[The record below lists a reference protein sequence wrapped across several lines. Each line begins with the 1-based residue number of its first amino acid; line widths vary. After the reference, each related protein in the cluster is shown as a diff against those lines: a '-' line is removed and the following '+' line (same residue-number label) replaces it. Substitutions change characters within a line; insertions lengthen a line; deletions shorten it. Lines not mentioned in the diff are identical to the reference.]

1 MPGNGSVQC
10 NCSMGQLLYPAKMGE
25 QWKTIRRIGAKR
37 CTFGTTLRW
46 DLMNNIVQSGNS
58 FRFYGDAVNIHNA
71 LPPGTYIINFDPMFG
86 FSLEKSASIGVHEKA
101 YGNISE
107 RVDKVFRNYE
117 SSNRG
122 LGVMAS
128 GPKGMGKSMLLRS
141 IAEHGASLGYATVIV
156 DQFYD
161 GLVNFLDSL
170 GEVILV
176 FDEFE
181 KTFDADEQAI
191 MLPMFD
197 GLSMQKRLCVVTL
210 NDDSRISSYAM
221 DRPGR
226 FHYNFT
232 FDYLGENEIRQFLSD
247 RNISESRIDNV
258 VSYARFRDINYDHLR
273 AIAQELSL
281 FDGDF
286 DSLMEDLNIG
296 SALVNLHI
304 EGDIGDIAFNT
315 EVAIDPSKRI
325 NSCDIRGK
333 DADGDMFWRGIE
345 LDLASTKA
353 VGSSIIVTRCRADGG
368 DWGNDEIRLS
378 KPDYGR
384 LFGGA
389 F

>member
-1 MPGNGSVQC
+1 
-10 NCSMGQLLYPAKMGE
+10 
-25 QWKTIRRIGAKR
+25 
-37 CTFGTTLRW
+37 
-46 DLMNNIVQSGNS
+46 MNNIVQSGNS

-71 LPPGTYIINFDPMFG
+71 LPPGTYIINFDPMSG
-86 FSLEKSASIGVHEKA
+86 FSLEKSASIGVSEKA

-141 IAEHGASLGYATVIV
+141 IVEHGASLGYATVIV

-181 KTFDADEQAI
+181 KTFNDDEQTA

-197 GLSMQKRLCVVTL
+197 GLSMQKRLCVITL
-210 NDDSRISSYAM
+210 NDSTRLSKYAM

-226 FHYNFT
+226 FHYNFA
-232 FDYLGENEIRQFLSD
+232 FRYLGENEIREFLSD
-247 RNISESRIDNV
+247 RNISESHIQSV
-258 VSYARFRDINYDHLR
+258 VSYSRFRDINYDHLR
-273 AIAQELSL
+273 AIAHELSL

-286 DSLMEDLNIG
+286 SSIMEDLNIG
-296 SALVNLHI
+296 AEFIDLRL
-304 EGDIGDIAFNT
+304 EGTIDGIRFDT
-315 EVAIDPSKRI
+315 EVAINPSGRI
-325 NSCDIRGK
+325 NSTELLGTSENVTRS
-333 DADGDMFWRGIE
+333 WYEIE
-345 LDLASTKA
+345 MDFASMKI
-353 VGSSIIVTRCRADGG
+353 VGSSIIVTRCRLKNKPWSDT
-368 DWGNDEIRLS
+368 EVRLS